1 MWGRLMLEEVRM
13 ATSPLFSPYSSHS
26 PPHPQ
31 NSTLQKKVKIDY
43 YRSRLTYFHSS
54 NKTRAINTLQTL
66 TRANSTLFDL
76 VLTLYSLFLTWNISW
91 PTLWKQQEGSKNCAW
106 KFSQCTHL
114 PQIFYYST
122 QVFPQILFVVILRIQ
137 FRCSCTGRAKAL
149 PVRAPVLF
157 VCVYTHISG
166 VCICSCGYV

>member
-54 NKTRAINTLQTL
+54 NKTWAINTLQTL

-76 VLTLYSLFLTWNISW
+76 VLTLYSLFWHEISHG
-91 PTLWKQQEGSKNCAW
+91 PPCGSDRRAQRTVLGNFRSAHTYPRYSITLPKSFPRYRTTISINYLWWFWEYNSGI
-106 KFSQCTHL
+106 L
-114 PQIFYYST
+114 V
-122 QVFPQILFVVILRIQ
+122 QVGQRLYQWELQ
-137 FRCSCTGRAKAL
+137 FCFC
-149 PVRAPVLF
+149 
-157 VCVYTHISG
+157 VCVHTH
-166 VCICSCGYV
+166 